1 MILTIDQLKQIASAG
16 GGFVI
21 DASTNRQAE
30 SGSRQDRHIQCSRQR
45 HGSL

>member
-21 DASTNRQAE
+21 DASTNRQGRKWFSAGPPH
-30 SGSRQDRHIQCSRQR
+30 SV
-45 HGSL
+45 